1 MSIYTRL
8 AGYSGEDEFN
18 ELLSYIQRGQAQ
30 EAATFLKNMDP
41 EAIDGMNAQF
51 HDGTKE
57 SKVLLNQL
65 KAEMQRNP
73 GMWDEVAERID
84 VPNMY
89 GYDNQGNFKFH
100 KDIPEGQS
108 EWDDEDDY

>member
-8 AGYSGEDEFN
+8 AGYSGEDAFN
-18 ELLSYIQRGQAQ
+18 ELLTYIQRGQAQ
-30 EAATFLKNMDP
+30 EATAFLQNMDP
-41 EAIDGMNAQF
+41 EDIAGMNAQF
-51 HDGTKE
+51 HDDTMQ

-73 GMWDEVAERID
+73 GMWNEVAERID

-89 GYDNQGNFKFH
+89 GYDNDGNFKFH
-100 KDIPEGQS
+100 KDMS
-108 EWDDEDDY
+108 DDDDLY